1 MRYCKSNE
9 SESRALFSL
18 KYHRLFERFF
28 AVLACWRDN
37 SPSQA
42 KVHKA
47 NQKIKEANVRTTEV
61 SKKIHI
67 TKWNI
72 RQLSDCKMNTR
83 CHSGVG
89 PPPPQIWIPRSRSA
103 SGFGPPGPNPLA
115 DMNPL
120 SRIWTP
126 LKTSVL
132 LSKIGKI
139 VFWSCQGHP
148 TTIFGK
154 ISVRKTI

>member
-1 MRYCKSNE
+1 MLGFCSLPARTFETQEVKNLAARSYQCYRKPQEGARSTEGPAEETCSARVSVRHRKSNE

-18 KYHRLFERFF
+18 KYHRAFERFF

-67 TKWNI
+67 TKWNT
-72 RQLSDCKMNTR
+72 RQLSDWKINTR
-83 CHSGVG
+83 
-89 PPPPQIWIPRSRSA
+89 
-103 SGFGPPGPNPLA
+103 
-115 DMNPL
+115 
-120 SRIWTP
+120 
-126 LKTSVL
+126 
-132 LSKIGKI
+132 
-139 VFWSCQGHP
+139 
-148 TTIFGK
+148 
-154 ISVRKTI
+154 

>member
-1 MRYCKSNE
+1 MPRYFPAGGGAGVNIDWCISVRYCKSNE

-18 KYHRLFERFF
+18 KYHRAFERFF

-42 KVHKA
+42 KVHKG

-72 RQLSDCKMNTR
+72 RQLSDCKINTR
-83 CHSGVG
+83 
-89 PPPPQIWIPRSRSA
+89 
-103 SGFGPPGPNPLA
+103 
-115 DMNPL
+115 
-120 SRIWTP
+120 
-126 LKTSVL
+126 
-132 LSKIGKI
+132 
-139 VFWSCQGHP
+139 
-148 TTIFGK
+148 
-154 ISVRKTI
+154 

>member
-1 MRYCKSNE
+1 MACGCGAFDNFCSELQANAPLFPGRGGAGVNIDWCISVRYCKSNE

-18 KYHRLFERFF
+18 KYHRAFERFF

-42 KVHKA
+42 KVHKG

-72 RQLSDCKMNTR
+72 RQLSDCKINTR
-83 CHSGVG
+83 
-89 PPPPQIWIPRSRSA
+89 
-103 SGFGPPGPNPLA
+103 
-115 DMNPL
+115 
-120 SRIWTP
+120 
-126 LKTSVL
+126 
-132 LSKIGKI
+132 
-139 VFWSCQGHP
+139 
-148 TTIFGK
+148 
-154 ISVRKTI
+154 